1 MEQKDKLDK
10 SRVIFLVIGLSIIF
24 LALILRIYYLQF
36 IRGEELLSGALKQRG
51 RQVLTSPMRGTIYD
65 RKKRPLTNYE
75 KVPTLLVPKKELL
88 ADKEL
93 FDMVKEGT
101 SLTHREFTSR
111 LNSNE
116 GLLTLPMDED
126 FTLEGDRKNIFL
138 IDIVNRYSKDNLLS
152 HVIGYINK
160 SDNRGESGIEKVFDE
175 FLNIQG
181 LDSFIVE
188 YDKSR
193 QIILGG
199 SYLVNHATEPNNP
212 SGVQLTIDKEIQ
224 ELVEEIMDRRGH
236 KGSVIVAEVETGDI
250 LAMVSRPNFDQD
262 RIEDQLKDE
271 NMALFNRAIQV
282 TYPPGSIFKIVVL
295 LTALEEEPAA
305 IKEEYYCKGFE
316 EINGIIT
323 KCNGY
328 HGNISLEE
336 GFAESCNSVFIQL
349 TKELGPKKVIRM
361 ARKLG
366 LEERV
371 NIGLLG
377 EKPGNLPKDNELLGA
392 AVGNVALGQGK
403 IEVTPLQ
410 ITRLMMTVVNKGI
423 YKPLAI
429 IRGITNQEGQLLKE
443 YNREDEGRIISEE
456 ASLEILKM
464 LRQVVLSGTGKNM
477 DLEDLGG
484 AGGKTGSAEGVLR
497 GQEVIHGWFSG
508 YFPNNKPKYVIT
520 VAIEDAESGSETAA
534 PIFEE
539 IAKAIVEID
548 Y

>member
-1 MEQKDKLDK
+1 
-10 SRVIFLVIGLSIIF
+10 
-24 LALILRIYYLQF
+24 
-36 IRGEELLSGALKQRG
+36 
-51 RQVLTSPMRGTIYD
+51 
-65 RKKRPLTNYE
+65 
-75 KVPTLLVPKKELL
+75 
-88 ADKEL
+88 
-93 FDMVKEGT
+93 MVKEGT

-224 ELVEEIMDRRGH
+224 ELVEEIRDRRGH

-282 TYPPGSIFKIVVL
+282 TYPPV
-295 LTALEEEPAA
+295 P
-305 IKEEYYCKGFE
+305 Y
-316 EINGIIT
+316 
-323 KCNGY
+323 
-328 HGNISLEE
+328 
-336 GFAESCNSVFIQL
+336 
-349 TKELGPKKVIRM
+349 
-361 ARKLG
+361 
-366 LEERV
+366 
-371 NIGLLG
+371 
-377 EKPGNLPKDNELLGA
+377 
-392 AVGNVALGQGK
+392 
-403 IEVTPLQ
+403 
-410 ITRLMMTVVNKGI
+410 
-423 YKPLAI
+423 
-429 IRGITNQEGQLLKE
+429 
-443 YNREDEGRIISEE
+443 
-456 ASLEILKM
+456 
-464 LRQVVLSGTGKNM
+464 LR
-477 DLEDLGG
+477 
-484 AGGKTGSAEGVLR
+484 
-497 GQEVIHGWFSG
+497 
-508 YFPNNKPKYVIT
+508 
-520 VAIEDAESGSETAA
+520 
-534 PIFEE
+534 
-539 IAKAIVEID
+539 
-548 Y
+548 